1 MEMYS
6 SSIVQHRGNQFIEPT
21 LSTKTCNMEK
31 EIKTNWN
38 VITGGPCTGKTT
50 VINILTNRGYKTTIE
65 HARHYIDTQKIKGR
79 TVEEIKENKKQFQL
93 GVLNMQIEQEA
104 ALNPDDIVF
113 LDRALPDAMAYYQ
126 FLGLEYD
133 NRLVEQCNKYCYHK
147 VFILGR
153 LPLINDYARL
163 EDEEA
168 QMQIHNLIIKVYESF
183 SCPIVHVPV
192 LEPEERV
199 DFILK
204 KV

>member
-1 MEMYS
+1 M
-6 SSIVQHRGNQFIEPT
+6 N
-21 LSTKTCNMEK
+21 KK
-31 EIKTNWN
+31 ELKTNWN

-50 VINILTNRGYKTTIE
+50 VINLLSERGYKTTIE

-104 ALNPDDIVF
+104 ELAPEDKVF
-113 LDRALPDAMAYYQ
+113 LDRALPDAMAYYH

-133 NRLVEQCNKYCYHK
+133 DRLIEQCNKYCYNK
-147 VFILGR
+147 IFILDR

-163 EDEEA
+163 EDEQE
-168 QMQIHNLIIKVYESF
+168 QIRIHNLIIQVYESF
-183 SCPIVHVPV
+183 PCPIVYVPV
-192 LEPEERV
+192 LKPEERI

-204 KV
+204 NL